1 MSWIPRSFPTL
12 FATLLLTSL
21 LSGAGAQIE
30 TGTIRGS
37 VSDPTG
43 AMVPDATVRLIDTDR
58 KIQTE
63 VMSGSGGFYT
73 FASVRPGHYS
83 MEVEK
88 SGFKLV
94 RLTGITVSVQE
105 NPEENFKLNV
115 GKVSETITVEA
126 DAVNANTTDGTVST
140 VVDRNFADNLPL
152 NGRSFQTLIMLTPG
166 VALTAADSFNQG
178 QFSVNGQRADANYFT
193 VDGVSANFGV
203 TGNPQLLQSAGGGLP
218 ALSASGGT
226 NSLVSVDA
234 MQEFRLQTSSFAPEF
249 GRTPGGQIAIAT
261 RSGTN
266 AFHGTLFDYFRN
278 SALDANDWFSK
289 FNHLPKPEERQNDF
303 GGVIGGPIG
312 KDRTF
317 FFFSY
322 EGLRLHQPVT
332 EETVVPCDTT
342 CEVFGDA
349 RSMAPT
355 TMQPYLNAFPVP
367 NGPELLTHCTPNV
380 NGCLPTGQQSTGFA
394 QFNAAFS
401 NPSSLD
407 ATSIRL
413 DRLINSKLSLFG
425 RYSYSPSSLVQ
436 RGPTGSALS
445 TTELLSSDVQTLTLG
460 LTQLF
465 STRTSNEMRANYSN
479 DRISTEYAL
488 DHFGGAAP
496 LADAALFPSGFSSAN
511 GFFAFFVIGAGDFRQ
526 GKFAIDEQRQ
536 INVVNNLSVTRGS
549 HQLKLG
555 VDFRWLAPISSPLS
569 YLQTPIFSGMSNSP
583 GGVLS
588 GTALFA
594 ESLALQSSALL
605 VRNLSLYAQDTWK
618 INAQLTATYGLRW
631 DLNTP
636 LKGKNPANDPFTIT
650 VLNDPTTIALAP
662 RGTPLY
668 ETTYRNVA
676 PRLGLAYQLHDAQ
689 KWGSVLRGGVGTF
702 YDLGYGSLGGASSYF
717 PYQAAKLLPLAPFP
731 LSPQDAAP
739 PPFSVNPPVPIIVV
753 SDPHLKLP
761 RTYEWNVAIEQVLGK
776 SQILSATYVGA
787 VGRDLLRTS
796 DLVDVND
803 NFGVI
808 SLIGNTGTSN
818 YHALQ
823 IKLERPLSRGL
834 QAQGSYTWSHSIDN
848 ASTDAFD
855 NSTNSPGNS
864 GNSNTDRGN
873 SNFDVRHSFTAG
885 LTYNLPGPRSNRVAS
900 AAFSGWS
907 VDSFLLARSA
917 PPVDLVAEQ
926 LLLGIG
932 LFLRPNVNAG
942 VPLVLHGSQYPGGKA
957 INPAAFTPP
966 PTVQQGDFSRNAL
979 RGFGAWQADVAFQRQ
994 FHHTEKVA
1002 LRFRGEFFN
1011 IFNHPN
1017 FGPPDNNLTDALFGQ
1032 STQMLASSLG
1042 SGGANGGLN
1051 PLYQIGGSRS
1061 VQLALKLQF

>member
-1 MSWIPRSFPTL
+1 M
-12 FATLLLTSL
+12 
-21 LSGAGAQIE
+21 E
-30 TGTIRGS
+30 TGTVRGS
-37 VSDPTG
+37 VSDTTG
-43 AMVPDATVRLIDTDR
+43 ARVPDATVRLIDTDR
-58 KIQTE
+58 GIQTE
-63 VMSGSGGFYT
+63 VMSGSGGFFI
-73 FASVRPGHYS
+73 FASVRPGNYN

-94 RLTGITVSVQE
+94 RLTGITINVQE

-115 GKVSETITVEA
+115 GNVSESITVEA

-140 VVDRNFADNLPL
+140 IVDRNFADNLPL

-166 VALTAADSFNQG
+166 VAVTATDSFNQG

-218 ALSASGGT
+218 ALSAAGGT

-261 RSGTN
+261 RSGTS
-266 AFHGTLFDYFRN
+266 AFHGSLFDYFRN
-278 SALDANDWFSK
+278 SALDANDWFSN

-312 KDRTF
+312 KDGAF

-322 EGLRLHQPVT
+322 EGLRLHQPLT
-332 EETVVPCDTT
+332 QETSVPCDIS
-342 CEVFGDA
+342 CGVFGNA
-349 RSMAPT
+349 RTMAPL

-367 NGPELLTHCTPNV
+367 NGQEMFTQCTPNV
-380 NGCLPTGQQSTGFA
+380 NGCLPSGQQPTGFA

-401 NPSSLD
+401 NPSALD
-407 ATSIRL
+407 AYSIRI
-413 DRLINSKLSLFG
+413 DRLISSKLSLFG
-425 RYSYSPSSLVQ
+425 RYNYSPSSVVQ
-436 RGPTGSALS
+436 RGPAGSALS
-445 TTELLSSDVQTLTLG
+445 TTESLSSAVQTLTLG
-460 LTQLF
+460 STQLLGA
-465 STRTSNEMRANYSN
+465 RTSNEMRVNYSN
-479 DRISTEYAL
+479 DRISTRYDL
-488 DHFGGAAP
+488 DHFGQAIPLPGAF
-496 LADAALFPSGFSSAN
+496 LFPSGFSTAN
-511 GFFAFFVIGAGDFRQ
+511 GFFAFFVMGAGDFRK

-536 INVVNNLSVTRGS
+536 INVVDNLSVTKGS
-549 HQLKLG
+549 NQLKFG
-555 VDFRWLAPISSPLS
+555 VDYRWLAPISSPLS
-569 YLQTPIFSGMSNSP
+569 YDQSGIFSGMSKSP

-588 GTALFA
+588 GTALIA
-594 ESLALQSSALL
+594 ETLAIQSSALL
-605 VRNLSLYAQDTWK
+605 ARNVSLYAQDTW
-618 INAQLTATYGLRW
+618 QMTPRLSATYGLRW

-636 LKGKNPANDPFTIT
+636 LKGKNSANDPFTVT
-650 VLNDPTTIALAP
+650 GLNDPATIALAP

-668 ETTYRNVA
+668 ETTYGNVA
-676 PRLGLAYQLHDAQ
+676 PRLGLAFQLHDAQ
-689 KWGSVLRGGVGTF
+689 NWGSVLRGGVGIF

-717 PYQAAKLLPLAPFP
+717 PYQAVKLLPLAPFP

-739 PPFSVNPPVPIIVV
+739 PPFSVNPPVPIIIVA
-753 SDPHLKLP
+753 DPHLKLP
-761 RTYEWNVAIEQVLGK
+761 RTYEWNVAIDQFLGK
-776 SQILSATYVGA
+776 SQVLSVTYVGA
-787 VGRDLLRTS
+787 VGHDLLRTS

-808 SLIGNTGTSN
+808 ALIGNTGTSN

-834 QAQGSYTWSHSIDN
+834 QARGSYTLSHSIDN

-864 GNSNTDRGN
+864 VNSNTDRGN
-873 SNFDVRHSFTAG
+873 SSFDVRHSFTAG
-885 LTYNLPGPRSNRVAS
+885 VTYKLPCPQSNSVAS

-907 VDSFLLARSA
+907 VDSFWLARSA
-917 PPVDLVAEQ
+917 PPVDLVEEQ

-932 LFLRPNVNAG
+932 LLLRPNVNFG

-957 INPAAFTPP
+957 FNPAAFTPP
-966 PTVQQGDFSRNAL
+966 LTGQQGDFGRNVL
-979 RGFGAWQADVAFQRQ
+979 RGFGATQIDLAVQRNFRFAEKLHLQ
-994 FHHTEKVA
+994 FR
-1002 LRFRGEFFN
+1002 LEFFN
-1011 IFNHPN
+1011 TFNHPN
-1017 FGPPDNNLTDALFGQ
+1017 FGPPSNDLTSPLFGR
-1032 STQMLASSLG
+1032 STQTLASSLG
-1042 SGGANGGLN
+1042 SGGANGGFN
-1051 PLYQIGGSRS
+1051 PLYQIGGPRS